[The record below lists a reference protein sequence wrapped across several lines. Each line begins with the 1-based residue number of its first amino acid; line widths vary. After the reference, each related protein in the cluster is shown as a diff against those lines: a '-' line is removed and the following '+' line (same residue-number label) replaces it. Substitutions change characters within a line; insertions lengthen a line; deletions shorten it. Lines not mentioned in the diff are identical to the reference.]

1 MMPQFMRII
10 LNGETRE
17 VKEGYTVLGLLSELN
32 LQAERVAVELNL
44 TIVDRRAFAGTIL
57 REGDRVEVIGF
68 IGGGEESRR

>member
-1 MMPQFMRII
+1 MRII

-17 VKEGYTVLGLLSELN
+17 VKEGYTVSGLLSDLD

-44 TIVDRRAFAGTIL
+44 TIVDRRAFGDTTL
-57 REGDRVEVIGF
+57 CEGDRVEVIGF